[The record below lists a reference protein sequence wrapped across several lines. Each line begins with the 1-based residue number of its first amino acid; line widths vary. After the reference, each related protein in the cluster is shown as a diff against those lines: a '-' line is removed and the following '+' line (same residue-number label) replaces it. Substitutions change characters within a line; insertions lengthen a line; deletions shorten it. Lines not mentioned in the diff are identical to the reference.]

1 MTARPHDPA
10 IRAAGEKPA
19 TTYHALS
26 ALAVASLVLGV
37 ASATTFVH
45 RSLAAIPVAAII
57 SGVLAL
63 RRIRRAP
70 QELTGSDMA
79 AAGIGL
85 AVFFWIAGYGWLLID
100 EWREVPP
107 GYERITYEQLQP
119 DKSNP
124 GETIPPA
131 VLDMKDKDK
140 RVFLKGYMMPTRQL
154 TGLKRFTLCP
164 TNNQCQFCNP
174 NPSRTE
180 MVRVTLE
187 GDLTADYTT
196 HLIGIGGRFQ
206 VDPKNP
212 SGVPYEMSVDYL
224 K

>member
-1 MTARPHDPA
+1 M
-10 IRAAGEKPA
+10 
-19 TTYHALS
+19 
-26 ALAVASLVLGV
+26 AVASLVLGL
-37 ASATTFVH
+37 ASAATFVH
-45 RSLAAIPVAAII
+45 RSLAVIPVAAI
-57 SGVLAL
+57 VLGIVAL

-70 QELTGSDMA
+70 QELTGADMA
-79 AAGIGL
+79 AAGVGL

-100 EWREVPP
+100 EWREVPA

-124 GETIPPA
+124 DEPIPA
-131 VLDMKDKDK
+131 AILDMKDKDK

-154 TGLKRFTLCP
+154 TGLRHFILCP
-164 TNNQCQFCNP
+164 TNNLCRYCNP

-206 VDPKNP
+206 VDPANP
-212 SGVPYEMSVDYL
+212 SGVPYAMSVDYL